1 MKSAFRQ
8 QLPGITGGFD
18 QYLEF
23 GVDTRTHHAF
33 WLSRQLLSRPWQAT
47 IQRRVTLGVSQ
58 AGAGESW
65 LLQDTDA
72 CTGHT
77 TLPTFWPIEQY
88 NSASGSF
95 LSSEESLL
103 QGRLFTKAG
112 HATWRLRG
120 SSPVDPQS
128 LHWPSGGMRC
138 QPTQWL
144 GEIEAG
150 GASLS
155 GLFVGARVQYWGR
168 VAPIGMALLSVPK
181 LGGDAQVQLTA
192 IGQFAGRAGALSER
206 LNGAVGILRV
216 GDETYRFDRWWPAG
230 TVAPSRLDAYRWMA
244 TLASSTH
251 RLELVAD
258 GGNPRITPW
267 QGLVDHTPE
276 GLRQLLRITP
286 YAAIH
291 ARLFERGSQ
300 IALQEWRSDEAL
312 LMTLAGDTPHLPEG
326 PSATP

>member
-8 QLPGITGGFD
+8 QLPRLTGGFD

-23 GVDTRTHHAF
+23 GVDARTHHAF
-33 WLSRQLLSRPWQAT
+33 WLSRQVMSRPWQASV
-47 IQRRVTLGVSQ
+47 QRRTTLGISQ
-58 AGAGESW
+58 AAVGKS
-65 LLQDTDA
+65 LIFQDTDA
-72 CTGHT
+72 GGVYR
-77 TLPTFWPIEQY
+77 PIPEFWPLEQY
-88 NSASGSF
+88 NSPAGSF
-95 LSSEESLL
+95 LSSDEELL
-103 QGRLFTKAG
+103 QGRMFTKSG
-112 HATWRLRG
+112 QATWCLRG
-120 SSPVDPQS
+120 SSPVSAQS
-128 LHWPSGGMRC
+128 LYWPSGGMRC

-144 GEIEAG
+144 GEVNASG
-150 GASLS
+150 QSLS

-168 VAPIGMALLSVPK
+168 LAPIGMALLSVPK

-216 GDETYRFDRWWPAG
+216 GHETYHFDRWWPAG

-258 GGNPRITPW
+258 GGNPRVTPW
-267 QGLVDHTPE
+267 QGLVDYTPE

-300 IALQEWRSDEAL
+300 VALHEWRNDEAL
-312 LMTLAGDTPHLPEG
+312 LMTLAGDAPHLPEG
-326 PSATP
+326 PSVTL